1 MQATARS
8 RPHYLF
14 VAAVAQ
20 CLTSTVSSMNRM
32 RPGWIIVLALC
43 GLGWPTFGED
53 FYQQFIS
60 LVDTNRVTQ
69 PLWAFPTLIDTNNTG
84 IKVTNTV
91 LDLGNLKQ
99 RSEISGVRLGMTMQA
114 VVDCW
119 GKPRGGWSRCVHG
132 LITFFYSGVTLG
144 FEGNRLETICLFPS
158 GKFAGGLSSGSQAK
172 EFVEVLGP
180 PTERRMSENNC
191 SLVYLSPG
199 GNLRLDFHEE
209 ELVDIYLE
217 RTTSRAQPWNQ
228 IIRAN
233 PQGGANRSQPVRP
246 DTNQTSATAGS
257 RRSP

>member
-1 MQATARS
+1 MPRVRVACIFNGGAAPVS
-8 RPHYLF
+8 LF
-14 VAAVAQ
+14 
-20 CLTSTVSSMNRM
+20 VSSMNPM

-43 GLGWPTFGED
+43 GLGSPTFGED

-69 PLWAFPTLIDTNNTG
+69 PLWAFPTLIDTNNIG

-91 LDLGNLKQ
+91 LDLGNQKQ

-119 GKPRGGWSRCVHG
+119 GKPQGGWSRCVHG

-144 FEGNRLETICLFPS
+144 FEGNHLETICLCPL

-180 PTERRMSENNC
+180 PTERRMTENNC

-217 RTTSRAQPWNQ
+217 RTPSRAQPWNQ

-233 PQGGANRSQPVRP
+233 PQGAANRSLPVVH
-246 DTNQTSATAGS
+246 
-257 RRSP
+257 

>member
-1 MQATARS
+1 MPISRFWRS
-8 RPHYLF
+8 
-14 VAAVAQ
+14 VSAAIAH
-20 CLTSTVSSMNRM
+20 LAVSSMNLM
-32 RPGWIIVLALC
+32 RAGWIIALAFC
-43 GLGWPTFGED
+43 GLGSPTFGED

-60 LVDTNRVTQ
+60 LVDTNRFTQ

-99 RSEISGVRLGMTMQA
+99 RGEISGVSLGMTMQG
-114 VVDCW
+114 VVDSW
-119 GKPRGGWSRCVHG
+119 GKPQGGWSRCLHG
-132 LITFFYSGVTLG
+132 LITFFYSGVSLG

-172 EFVEVLGP
+172 EFVQVLGP
-180 PTERRMSENNC
+180 PTERRMSGNNC

-217 RTTSRAQPWNQ
+217 RTSSRAQPWNQ

-233 PQGGANRSQPVRP
+233 PQGGANRSQPVHP
-246 DTNQTSATAGS
+246 DTNQMSATAGS
-257 RRSP
+257 GRSP